1 VAYVDVACERVL
13 VCLQFGYGEV
23 LQGFTP
29 DEVWGKVVQKIRE
42 VCFPYRP
49 YLPNVNIPSLAL
61 MSDV

>member
-1 VAYVDVACERVL
+1 
-13 VCLQFGYGEV
+13 V

-49 YLPNVNIPSLAL
+49 CLPNVIIPHLLHYFLTAALGASLQ
-61 MSDV
+61 

>member
-1 VAYVDVACERVL
+1 
-13 VCLQFGYGEV
+13 V

-49 YLPNVNIPSLAL
+49 CLPNVNVIIPHLLHYFLTAALGASLQ
-61 MSDV
+61 